1 MMMMMMMM
9 FLLFGTHQE
18 AGVWSFIYSS
28 VLLASSHNC
37 TCIWSQ
43 MVGGQKETKNIR
55 GSPSLRTTVT
65 LIGEVFPPSV

>member
-1 MMMMMMMM
+1 MMMMMIMMMM

-37 TCIWSQ
+37 TTN
-43 MVGGQKETKNIR
+43 GG
-55 GSPSLRTTVT
+55 RTE
-65 LIGEVFPPSV
+65 GDKKH